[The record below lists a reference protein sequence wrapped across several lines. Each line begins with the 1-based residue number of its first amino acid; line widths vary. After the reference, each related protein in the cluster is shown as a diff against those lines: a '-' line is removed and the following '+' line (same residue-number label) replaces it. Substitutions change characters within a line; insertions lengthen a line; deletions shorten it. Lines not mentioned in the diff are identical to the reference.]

1 MVSMTFN
8 EKVGDKDVE
17 YRIEQV
23 GQHGGKVVVSVEG
36 NKITAGFEFDTLH
49 SLGLAIHHA
58 NVVALLR
65 ASKDGDVMSAM
76 ASTYTQKFVKDS
88 AQDLERMADKF
99 GGRPSA

>member
-8 EKVGDKDVE
+8 EVVGDKKVE

-23 GQHGGKVVVSVEG
+23 GHHGGKVSVTVDG
-36 NKITAGFEFDTLH
+36 NKLSDGFEFDTLH

-58 NVVALLR
+58 NVIALLR

-76 ASTYTQKFVKDS
+76 ASIYTQNFVKNS
-88 AQDLERMADKF
+88 TQDLEKMADKF

>member
-1 MVSMTFN
+1 MVSMTFS
-8 EKVGDKDVE
+8 EKVGAKDVE

-23 GQHGGKVVVSVEG
+23 GQHGGRVTVSVDG
-36 NKITAGFEFDTLH
+36 GKVSSGFDFDTLH

-76 ASTYTQKFVKDS
+76 ASTYTQKFIKDS
-88 AQDLERMADKF
+88 TQELERMSEKF

>member
-1 MVSMTFN
+1 MTFN
-8 EKVGDKDVE
+8 EMIGDKKVE
-17 YRIEQV
+17 YRIERV
-23 GQHGGKVVVSVEG
+23 GQHGGKVTVTVDDGRVSS
-36 NKITAGFEFDTLH
+36 GFDFDSLH

-65 ASKDGDVMSAM
+65 ANKDGDVMSAM

-88 AQDLERMADKF
+88 TQMLEKMSDKF